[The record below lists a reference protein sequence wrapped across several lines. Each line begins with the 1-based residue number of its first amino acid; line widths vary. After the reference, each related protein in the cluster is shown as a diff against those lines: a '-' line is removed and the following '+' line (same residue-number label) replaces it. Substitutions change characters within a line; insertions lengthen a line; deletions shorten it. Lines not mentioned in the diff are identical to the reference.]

1 MPDNEEQTPKP
12 KPSIHDNPLDGLAD
26 RINDAQQATDKMWS
40 RNVTEAQTFPDGGSI
55 AHVSEATDDW
65 GKPYTSDVREAK
77 DALKATQPDWDTGKG
92 NPDLNDLNAEDLK
105 RLMQAQAGAIAD
117 PVTSDLS
124 GAPTFTND
132 EGEAVDP
139 FSEEVAD
146 LIRRADAVGR
156 GEEDASDDE

>member
-77 DALKATQPDWDTGKG
+77 DALKATPPDWDTGKG
-92 NPDLNDLNAEDLK
+92 NPDLSALSIEDLQ
-105 RLMQAQAGAIAD
+105 RLAASQVGEVVDGYTA
-117 PVTSDLS
+117 DLS
-124 GAPTFTND
+124 DVQPITNA
-132 EGEAVDP
+132 EGEAVDVK
-139 FSEEVAD
+139 SLSTDE
-146 LIRRADAVGR
+146 LIAILSG
-156 GEEDASDDE
+156 GEEGASDE